1 MRSISTSVNC
11 FRRTCI
17 IPQIVSNR
25 QTISIY
31 RFFSASAMDAS
42 LPDITVAPA
51 ADQHILHDGK
61 EYTTV
66 KEGLAHILI
75 PAEGS
80 KVPQTTPKGQNQVQS
95 VFYNPIQQFNRD
107 LSVLAIK
114 AYGESILEKKRKIIE
129 RDRQKNAAK
138 KEKKRAAEEEND
150 GPRKAGKLDS
160 AGEAV
165 ELPLAVAKP
174 ENTIDD
180 KEIESKEGE
189 TISQNGG
196 TNIRVSMADGEPNNR
211 VTTEKDEVPENKNE
225 QEPTKPANPINPRFK
240 ILDALSATG
249 LRALRY
255 AQEIPFAT
263 SITANDLLPAA
274 TKTIELN
281 VKHNKLENKINAVTG
296 NALTHM
302 YSLIGDDSKDGSGSK
317 KYDVIDLDPY
327 GTAAPFL
334 DAAVQAVRDDGGLLC
349 VTCTDAGV
357 WASNGYPEKAYSL
370 YGGVTVKG
378 QHSHEGGLR
387 LILHSIATSAARY
400 GLAMEPLL
408 SLSIDF
414 YARVFVRIY
423 RSPSDV
429 KFLAGKTMM
438 VYNCDT
444 GCGAWTT
451 QMVGKNKLVP
461 NKNGIGHFWK
471 HVYSMGP
478 SAGENCS
485 HCGMRTHLA
494 GPMYGGPL
502 HQPEFVQRI
511 LNDLPNVSKDTYH
524 TTARIEGMLTLA
536 LEENLPP
543 TEDLPDSPTDSSKTG
558 KNDPA
563 ALDHYPFFFIPSMLA
578 KVIHCVTPHENAL
591 RGALRHLGYRV
602 TRSHTKGGSIK
613 TDAPWDV
620 IWEIMREWARQK
632 CPPKEGAIKKNTAG
646 WYIIGLDKTDTSTQ
660 QSNIK
665 DAPSEVEAEEKD
677 TSPAAKKKL
686 EIVFDERL
694 GMEKDTKK
702 IVRYQVNPRENW
714 GPMNRASGHA

>member
-1 MRSISTSVNC
+1 
-11 FRRTCI
+11 
-17 IPQIVSNR
+17 
-25 QTISIY
+25 
-31 RFFSASAMDAS
+31 MDAT

-138 KEKKRAAEEEND
+138 KEKKRKRVAEEGND
-150 GPRKAGKLDS
+150 GPRKAGKYES

-165 ELPLAVAKP
+165 ELPLAVGKP
-174 ENTIDD
+174 ENTIKD
-180 KEIESKEGE
+180 KEMESKEGDVMD
-189 TISQNGG
+189 QNGG
-196 TNIRVSMADGEPNNR
+196 TNTTASVANGGSNNH
-211 VTTEKDEVPENKNE
+211 VTTETVEVPENKDGH
-225 QEPTKPANPINPRFK
+225 EPTKPANPINPRFK

-302 YSLIGDDSKDGSGSK
+302 YSLIGDDSKDGSGSR

-423 RSPSDV
+423 KSPSDV

-461 NKNGIGHFWK
+461 NKNGNGHFWK

-511 LNDLPNVSKDTYH
+511 LDDLPNVSKDTYH

-536 LEENLPP
+536 LEENLLP
-543 TEDLPDSPTDSSKTG
+543 TKELPDSPTDSSKTG

-646 WYIIGLDKTDTSTQ
+646 CI
-660 QSNIK
+660 
-665 DAPSEVEAEEKD
+665 
-677 TSPAAKKKL
+677 
-686 EIVFDERL
+686 
-694 GMEKDTKK
+694 
-702 IVRYQVNPRENW
+702 
-714 GPMNRASGHA
+714 

>member
-1 MRSISTSVNC
+1 
-11 FRRTCI
+11 
-17 IPQIVSNR
+17 
-25 QTISIY
+25 
-31 RFFSASAMDAS
+31 MDTT
-42 LPDITVAPA
+42 LPDITIAPA

-75 PAEGS
+75 PAEGA
-80 KVPQTTPKGQNQVQS
+80 KIPQTTPKGQSQVQS

-114 AYGESILEKKRKIIE
+114 AYGESTLEKKRKIIE
-129 RDRQKNAAK
+129 RDRQKNVAK
-138 KEKKRAAEEEND
+138 KEKKRKRATEAQHD
-150 GPRKAGKLDS
+150 GPRKAGKLVT

-165 ELPLAVAKP
+165 ELPLTVA
-174 ENTIDD
+174 EANNANTD
-180 KEIESKEGE
+180 KETETGKDDANVENEVTNSTILTANGESH
-189 TISQNGG
+189 TH
-196 TNIRVSMADGEPNNR
+196 
-211 VTTEKDEVPENKNE
+211 VTTETAEVLEIKNN
-225 QEPTKPANPINPRFK
+225 QESTKSANPINPKFK

-249 LRALRY
+249 LRAIRY

-281 VKHNKLENKINAVTG
+281 VKHNNLEDKIKAVTG

-302 YSLIGDDSKDGSGSK
+302 YSLVGDDCKDGSGSR

-387 LILHSIATSAARY
+387 LILHAIATSAARY

-423 RSPSDV
+423 KSPSDV

-451 QMVGKNKLVP
+451 QMVAKNKLAP
-461 NKNGIGHFWK
+461 NKNGNGHFWK

-485 HCGMRTHLA
+485 HCGMRRHLA

-502 HQPEFVQRI
+502 HSPEFVQRI
-511 LNDLPNVSKDTYH
+511 LDDLPNVSKDTYH

-543 TEDLPDSPTDSSKTG
+543 LEDSSASPTASSRTG
-558 KNDPA
+558 KYDPA

-620 IWEIMREWARQK
+620 IWEMMREWARQK

-646 WYIIGLDKTDTSTQ
+646 WHIMGLDKNEPSNQESNTKDATNGVETNEEDTSST
-660 QSNIK
+660 
-665 DAPSEVEAEEKD
+665 E
-677 TSPAAKKKL
+677 KKKI
-686 EIVFDERL
+686 EIVFDEKL
-694 GMEKDTKK
+694 GVEKDAKK

>member
-1 MRSISTSVNC
+1 
-11 FRRTCI
+11 
-17 IPQIVSNR
+17 
-25 QTISIY
+25 
-31 RFFSASAMDAS
+31 MDTT

-138 KEKKRAAEEEND
+138 KEKKRKRTTDEGND
-150 GPRKAGKLDS
+150 GPRKVGKLES

-165 ELPLAVAKP
+165 ELPLAIGKP
-174 ENTIDD
+174 ENATVD
-180 KEIESKEGE
+180 KETETKEDEANVQNETTNSTAPTANGESDTHVPTK
-189 TISQNGG
+189 TI
-196 TNIRVSMADGEPNNR
+196 
-211 VTTEKDEVPENKNE
+211 EVPETKEN

-281 VKHNKLENKINAVTG
+281 VKHNKLENKIKAVTG

-302 YSLIGDDSKDGSGSK
+302 YSLVGDDCKDGSGSR

-423 RSPSDV
+423 KSPSDV
-429 KFLAGKTMM
+429 KFLAGRTMM

-451 QMVGKNKLVP
+451 QMVGKNKLAP
-461 NKNGIGHFWK
+461 NKNGNGHFWK

-478 SAGENCS
+478 STGENCS
-485 HCGMRTHLA
+485 HCGMRPHLA

-502 HQPEFVQRI
+502 HSPEFVQRI
-511 LNDLPNVSKDTYH
+511 LDDLPNVSKDTYH

-536 LEENLPP
+536 LEENLPSL
-543 TEDLPDSPTDSSKTG
+543 EDMSESPTASSKTG
-558 KNDPA
+558 KYDPA
-563 ALDHYPFFFIPSMLA
+563 VVDKYPFFFIPSMLA

-646 WYIIGLDKTDTSTQ
+646 WYIMGLDKKESSNQ
-660 QSNIK
+660 ESNINDETSGV
-665 DAPSEVEAEEKD
+665 DAKEKD
-677 TSPAAKKKL
+677 TSSTEKKKL
-686 EIVFDERL
+686 EIVFDEKL
-694 GMEKDTKK
+694 GVEKDTKK

>member
-1 MRSISTSVNC
+1 
-11 FRRTCI
+11 
-17 IPQIVSNR
+17 
-25 QTISIY
+25 
-31 RFFSASAMDAS
+31 MDAT
-42 LPDITVAPA
+42 LPDITVSPA

-61 EYTTV
+61 EYTTI

-114 AYGESILEKKRKIIE
+114 AYGESILEKKRQIVE

-138 KEKKRAAEEEND
+138 KERKRKRAVEEGHD
-150 GPRKAGKLDS
+150 GPRKAGK
-160 AGEAV
+160 V
-165 ELPLAVAKP
+165 ETAAEPPNVPSAVAEP
-174 ENTIDD
+174 ENTSADQ
-180 KEIESKEGE
+180 E
-189 TISQNGG
+189 TEVKDYEANAQLDVTNLTAPTANGG
-196 TNIRVSMADGEPNNR
+196 SDNHATMKTS
-211 VTTEKDEVPENKNE
+211 EVAETKTD
-225 QEPTKPANPINPRFK
+225 QEPTKPTNPINPRFK

-255 AQEIPFAT
+255 AQEIPFTT

-281 VKHNKLENKINAVTG
+281 VKHNQLENKIKAVTG

-302 YSLIGDDSKDGSGSK
+302 YSLVGDDCKDGTGSR

-370 YGGVTVKG
+370 YGGITIKG

-414 YARVFVRIY
+414 YARVFVKIY
-423 RSPSDV
+423 KSPSDV

-451 QMVGKNKLVP
+451 QMIGKNKLAP
-461 NKNGIGHFWK
+461 NKNGSGHFWK

-478 SAGENCS
+478 TAGENCS
-485 HCGMRTHLA
+485 HCGMRPHLA
-494 GPMYGGPL
+494 GPMWGGPL
-502 HQPEFVQRI
+502 HSPEFVQRI
-511 LNDLPNVSKDTYH
+511 LDDLPNVSKDTYH

-536 LEENLPP
+536 LEENLPSLK
-543 TEDLPDSPTDSSKTG
+543 EVSESPTDSSKTG
-558 KNDPA
+558 KYDPA
-563 ALDHYPFFFIPSMLA
+563 VVDHYPFFFIPSMLA
-578 KVIHCVTPHENAL
+578 KVIHCVTPHENAI

-613 TDAPWDV
+613 TDAPWDA

-646 WYIIGLDKTDTSTQ
+646 WYIMGLDKKESSAQ
-660 QSNIK
+660 ESEIK
-665 DAPSEVEAEEKD
+665 DETGSAGANEKD
-677 TSPAAKKKL
+677 TSSTEKNKL
-686 EIVFDERL
+686 EIVFDEKL
-694 GMEKDTKK
+694 GVQKDTKK

>member
-1 MRSISTSVNC
+1 MRPFSTFVNC
-11 FRRTCI
+11 FIRSSLTSHS
-17 IPQIVSNR
+17 VNTR
-25 QTISIY
+25 QVISYY
-31 RFFSASAMDAS
+31 RFFSASTMDTT

-80 KVPQTTPKGQNQVQS
+80 KVPQTTPNGPNQVQS

-114 AYGESILEKKRKIIE
+114 AYGESTLEKKRKIIE

-138 KEKKRAAEEEND
+138 KEKKRKRVAEEGQD
-150 GPRKAGKLDS
+150 GPRKAGKIES

-174 ENTIDD
+174 ADASID
-180 KEIESKEGE
+180 KETETKE
-189 TISQNGG
+189 
-196 TNIRVSMADGEPNNR
+196 
-211 VTTEKDEVPENKNE
+211 EVPNSKHD
-225 QEPTKPANPINPRFK
+225 QEPTKSANPIIPKFK

-255 AQEIPFAT
+255 AQEIPFVT
-263 SITANDLLPAA
+263 SVTANDLLPAA

-302 YSLIGDDSKDGSGSK
+302 YSLVGDDCKDGSGSR

-357 WASNGYPEKAYSL
+357 WASNGYPEKSYSL

-423 RSPSDV
+423 KSPSDV
-429 KFLAGKTMM
+429 KFLAGRTMM

-451 QMVGKNKLVP
+451 QMVGKNKLAL
-461 NKNGIGHFWK
+461 NKNGNGHFWK

-478 SAGENCS
+478 SAGENCT
-485 HCGMRTHLA
+485 HCGMRTHLG

-502 HQPEFVQRI
+502 HSPEFIQRI
-511 LNDLPNVSKDTYH
+511 LNDLPNVSKDTYR

-536 LEENLPP
+536 LEENLPSL
-543 TEDLPDSPTDSSKTG
+543 EDMSESPTATSKTG
-558 KNDPA
+558 KYDPA

-632 CPPKEGAIKKNTAG
+632 FPPKEGAIKKNTAG
-646 WYIIGLDKTDTSTQ
+646 WFIMGLDKKEQSTPEVNIKDETSGLDANGTEEKDL
-660 QSNIK
+660 SEK
-665 DAPSEVEAEEKD
+665 DAPSVE
-677 TSPAAKKKL
+677 SKKL
-686 EIVFDERL
+686 EIVFDEKL
-694 GMEKDTKK
+694 GEQKDTKK

>member
-1 MRSISTSVNC
+1 
-11 FRRTCI
+11 
-17 IPQIVSNR
+17 
-25 QTISIY
+25 
-31 RFFSASAMDAS
+31 MDAT

-138 KEKKRAAEEEND
+138 KEKKRKRAAEEGHD
-150 GPRKAGKLDS
+150 GPRKAGKLGS
-160 AGEAV
+160 AEEAV
-165 ELPLAVAKP
+165 ELPLAVAKT
-174 ENTIDD
+174 ENTSIEKGTET
-180 KEIESKEGE
+180 KEAEAAG
-189 TISQNGG
+189 QNGG
-196 TNIRVSMADGEPNNR
+196 TNTTASIANGESNNH
-211 VTTEKDEVPENKNE
+211 VTMETAEVPENKNE

-302 YSLIGDDSKDGSGSK
+302 YSLVGDDCKDESGSR

-423 RSPSDV
+423 KSPSDV

-451 QMVGKNKLVP
+451 QMVGKNKLAP
-461 NKNGIGHFWK
+461 NKNGNGHFWK

-478 SAGENCS
+478 SAGESCS

-511 LNDLPNVSKDTYH
+511 LDDLPNVSKDTYH

-543 TEDLPDSPTDSSKTG
+543 IKDMPESPTASSKTG

-646 WYIIGLDKTDTSTQ
+646 WYIMGLDKTDTSTQ

-665 DAPSEVEAEEKD
+665 DEPSDVGAEEKD
-677 TSPAAKKKL
+677 TLPAAEKKL
-686 EIVFDERL
+686 EIVFDEKL